1 MGVNAQTT
9 TSCRE
14 APDGTTTSCGRGVA
28 TGVPWV
34 RPDRAALGQGDGVG
48 MLERVGDGLE
58 CLVLI
63 VQTLVELIAREELP
77 VRKSSDVDLG
87 DSW

>member
-1 MGVNAQTT
+1 
-9 TSCRE
+9 
-14 APDGTTTSCGRGVA
+14 
-28 TGVPWV
+28 
-34 RPDRAALGQGDGVG
+34 

-63 VQTLVELIAREELP
+63 VQTLVEWIAREELP

>member
-1 MGVNAQTT
+1 
-9 TSCRE
+9 
-14 APDGTTTSCGRGVA
+14 
-28 TGVPWV
+28 
-34 RPDRAALGQGDGVG
+34 

-58 CLVLI
+58 CLVPI
-63 VQTLVELIAREELP
+63 VRTLVEWIAREELL